1 MCAAR
6 ATRGD
11 VYLGRLQHSLHRT
24 NLNCSCD
31 SIHWRKSLRT
41 QWSCHM
47 LQNCSGTS
55 WLGIML
61 CFINESALV
70 FSWRDGPALGSNR
83 EAAVLISHKAL
94 QCCWWGQIH
103 INVSN
108 LHTQQNGLKNV
119 VIKYTGHARA
129 LGEPVYKST
138 DPNTRCGR
146 TDNPPRAWNYLSVL
160 WRWMESGKVGLGSG

>member
-6 ATRGD
+6 ATRGG

-24 NLNCSCD
+24 NLYCSCD

-47 LQNCSGTS
+47 QQNCSGTS

-83 EAAVLISHKAL
+83 EAAVLITHKAL
-94 QCCWWGQIH
+94 QCCWWGQIR

-108 LHTQQNGLKNV
+108 LHTQQW
-119 VIKYTGHARA
+119 IKKCGYQVYRACACARGA
-129 LGEPVYKST
+129 CIQVNRSQHQVWT
-138 DPNTRCGR
+138 HR
-146 TDNPPRAWNYLSVL
+146 
-160 WRWMESGKVGLGSG
+160 

>member
-1 MCAAR
+1 MFIWADSSTHCTGQIWTAVVIAFIEGK
-6 ATRGD
+6 AFGLNGVVTCC
-11 VYLGRLQHSLHRT
+11 RT
-24 NLNCSCD
+24 VVGQAGWGSCFV
-31 SIHWRKSLRT
+31 SSMNQLW
-41 QWSCHM
+41 
-47 LQNCSGTS
+47 
-55 WLGIML
+55 
-61 CFINESALV
+61 FSA
-70 FSWRDGPALGSNR
+70 GPALGSNR